1 MRVLEDVCARL
12 TKINQDQSIMLLR
25 KYEENRRL
33 KDITRMQDEFITEK
47 SGLAAERLAEV
58 NRLAFELQALNEG
71 REEETRG

>member
-47 SGLAAERLAEV
+47 SGLAAERLMEID
-58 NRLAFELQALNEG
+58 RLVFELQALNEG
-71 REEETRG
+71 REETQR